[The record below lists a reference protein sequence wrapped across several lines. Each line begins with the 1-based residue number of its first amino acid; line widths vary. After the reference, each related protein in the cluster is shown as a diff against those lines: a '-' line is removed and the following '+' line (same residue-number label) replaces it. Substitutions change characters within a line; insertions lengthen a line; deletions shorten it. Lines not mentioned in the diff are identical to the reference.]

1 MQTWQSVFL
10 GASELP
16 RELSA
21 FELEAFFTFSAD
33 ERQLIEQRRAASLK
47 LGLALQIGF
56 LRMSGHPL
64 DAFRIVPA
72 NLWRHLGAQF
82 SVVPPDL
89 ASLRALYRRGTT
101 LFDHQQLACQVLG
114 FRWMSEH
121 QQRYLV
127 TLLREELERTGDR
140 DRLMLFARHWL
151 YEHRL
156 IIVHDRLLRKIIAAS
171 VQQFETELA
180 TSIQASIDHRLLER
194 WSASLTGEHGAG
206 TTVQTWLWA
215 APPKH
220 STRSIEEVIDRIK
233 LLRSLE
239 VHHHL
244 TDVSVTKLR
253 RYAKRL
259 ASRAPAAG
267 ARITEPRRTIEVAC
281 FLRYC
286 LLAATDTLI
295 LMVRRRVADLWRDA
309 RHRAE
314 EGATNWAA
322 LYAQLLAD
330 LGHLVTNQQITDAQR
345 GNAWPNWSP

>member
-1 MQTWQSVFL
+1 
-10 GASELP
+10 
-16 RELSA
+16 
-21 FELEAFFTFSAD
+21 
-33 ERQLIEQRRAASLK
+33 
-47 LGLALQIGF
+47 
-56 LRMSGHPL
+56 
-64 DAFRIVPA
+64 
-72 NLWRHLGAQF
+72 
-82 SVVPPDL
+82 
-89 ASLRALYRRGTT
+89 
-101 LFDHQQLACQVLG
+101 
-114 FRWMSEH
+114 
-121 QQRYLV
+121 
-127 TLLREELERTGDR
+127 
-140 DRLMLFARHWL
+140 MLFARHWL

-156 IIVHDRLLRKIIAAS
+156 VIVHDRLLRKMIAAS

-215 APPKH
+215 APSKH

-233 LLRSLE
+233 LLRSLD

-244 TDVSVTKLR
+244 TDVPVTKLR

-309 RHRAE
+309 RRRAE

-322 LYAQLLAD
+322 TLCAVAGRSRTSRHRPANHRCPSAATPGRTGRPERATPATLEGAD
-330 LGHLVTNQQITDAQR
+330 CA
-345 GNAWPNWSP
+345 